1 VQRYDYFPKPP
12 NISAEISTPPAA
24 APGTTNIVKTLK
36 NITTM
41 TNNIKPFITRAA
53 LTIGEEYYNDHFY
66 IGLCRRGWVKG
77 HSDYQEAS
85 LFHKTPKYFATL
97 IKEATGIAA
106 TEWISRYVII
116 EARRLLKWEP
126 NQTVQQI
133 SDQLG
138 FSEQSVFCTYF
149 KKHTGMTPMQFRNIK

>member
-1 VQRYDYFPKPP
+1 VGAKVRLFSETAKYFGG
-12 NISAEISTPPAA
+12 NLNAA
-24 APGTTNIVKTLK
+24 SGGSRDNEHRQ
-36 NITTM
+36 
-41 TNNIKPFITRAA
+41 NIKKHNNNDKQHQ
-53 LTIGEEYYNDHFY
+53 TIHHEGRPHGEEYYNDHFY